1 MPARRRLSKL
11 LLPSGEKSLSLQIST
26 RLVAAALLVSLLEI
40 IAVLILYSGNRQ
52 KLAEQL
58 IGLHVDRISE
68 VVVAATSP
76 ADRAAKLAA
85 LAPPSGTE
93 DWRFTVHDG
102 NRQLLFAS
110 PVHDA
115 TAFAD
120 LPSPIDLDWT
130 RREPPRK
137 LSGEGELIY
146 GSRHV
151 VSSSVNLWITMGIKA
166 DGVALFV
173 PVFLR
178 EAFDHVILP
187 VAPVTLLLLVVNL
200 YIVRRML
207 APLAASAIEVDALD
221 PSRMD
226 ARLHVPTTPQEVR
239 TLVLA
244 VNRALDRLEHTMTTL
259 QAFTA
264 DAAHEM
270 RTPLAVLS
278 LRIDA
283 LENSPTKRLLRDDVA
298 AMTRL
303 VNQMLDLA
311 QADTLDIPAD
321 RRVDPSQLARD
332 VVAQMLPMAIAR
344 GCDIELIDHGG
355 ASVIGHAEALAR
367 VLRNLIDNAIAHS
380 PSGRTIDVTAG
391 PGAHIAV
398 RDRGPGIPPDLQ
410 PNLFRRFW
418 RGPARGRDGAGLGL
432 AIARSVLT
440 RHGAT
445 ITAGNA
451 SDGGAVFSI
460 DWPDQPHT

>member
-1 MPARRRLSKL
+1 MSASRRLSKL
-11 LLPSGEKSLSLQIST
+11 LLPSGAKSLSLQIST

-40 IAVLILYSGNRQ
+40 VAVLILYSGNRQ

-76 ADRAAKLAA
+76 ADRAAKLAT
-85 LAPPSGTE
+85 LAPPAGTE

-110 PVHDA
+110 PAHDA

-130 RREPPRK
+130 RREP
-137 LSGEGELIY
+137 SGEGELIY

-151 VSSSVNLWITMGIKA
+151 VSSSVNLWITVGIRA

-187 VAPVTLLLLVVNL
+187 VAPVTLLLLFVNL

-207 APLAASAIEVDALD
+207 APLTASAVEVDALD

-226 ARLHVPTTPQEVR
+226 ARLHVPGTPQEVR
-239 TLVLA
+239 ALVLA
-244 VNRALDRLEHTMTTL
+244 VNRALDRLEHAMTTL

-283 LENSPTKRLLRDDVA
+283 LENGPTKRLLRDDVA

-311 QADTLDIPAD
+311 QADTLDIPAG

-332 VVAQMLPMAIAR
+332 VVAQMLPIAVAR
-344 GCDIELIDHGG
+344 GCDIELIDRGG
-355 ASVIGHAEALAR
+355 ASVVGHAEALAR

-380 PSGRTIDVTAG
+380 PGGQTIDVTVG

-445 ITAGNA
+445 ISAGNA
-451 SDGGAVFSI
+451 GDGGAVFSI
-460 DWPDQPHT
+460 DWPDPQHHS